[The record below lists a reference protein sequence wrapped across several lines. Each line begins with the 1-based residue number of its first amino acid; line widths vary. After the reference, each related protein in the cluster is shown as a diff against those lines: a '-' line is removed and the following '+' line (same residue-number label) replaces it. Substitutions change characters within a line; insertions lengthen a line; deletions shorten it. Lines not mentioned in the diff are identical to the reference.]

1 MNGLKKT
8 FAIVAA
14 ASLVCLSSAGAM
26 AASKLIVKG
35 TDGTTDKFVVTD
47 TGYTGIGTSTPTY
60 GLQIVGSNGNATGLA
75 VINDGGASYNAANS
89 GGFQFIRNNP
99 SGTNTG
105 LPQSGDR
112 LGYFTF
118 GALSAGAAKNM
129 ALVGGFADGTWTATS
144 FPTSVRFETTPSGGI
159 ARLER
164 MRINASGNVGIG
176 TTAPAQKLD
185 VSGGI
190 RLNSTGAQ
198 PTCDASNR
206 GTFWVIQGTTDV
218 LQICAQVSGG
228 YAWHGITLN

>member
-1 MNGLKKT
+1 MNIFKKT
-8 FAIVAA
+8 VTLAA
-14 ASLVCLSSAGAM
+14 AVSLVCLSAAGAM
-26 AASKLIVKG
+26 AANKLIVKDSTG
-35 TDGTTDKFVVTD
+35 VIDKFVVTD
-47 TGYTGIGTSTPTY
+47 TGYTGIGTSTPVY

-75 VINDGGASYNAANS
+75 VINDGGATYNTANS

-99 SGTNTG
+99 SATNSG
-105 LPQSGDR
+105 LPLSGDR

-144 FPTSVRFETTPSGGI
+144 FPTSIRFETTPTGGI
-159 ARLER
+159 SRLVR
-164 MRINASGNVGIG
+164 MSIISSGNVGIG
-176 TTAPAQKLD
+176 TTTPAQKLD

-190 RLNSTGAQ
+190 RLNSTGTK
-198 PTCDASNR
+198 PTCNAANR
-206 GTFWVIQGTTDV
+206 GTFWVTQGTTDV